1 MNPEITITIKIS
13 VNEEGRI
20 ETAVEAG
27 GSEELI
33 LESTAQDAAGETAD
47 IDLPPPPEVDMEAVE
62 SMAMAD
68 LPPVP
73 EIEPELE
80 SAAMASRTIPDL
92 PPVPEIP
99 QE

>member
-13 VNEEGRI
+13 VNEEGGV

-27 GSEELI
+27 GSEEMI
-33 LESTAQDAAGETAD
+33 LESTSQGAAGETAV
-47 IDLPPPPEVDMEAVE
+47 IDLPPPPELEAEAVE

-80 SAAMASRTIPDL
+80 RAALADQTIPDL
-92 PPVPEIP
+92 PPVPELP